1 MVNLTNNVLHAYR
14 AASPQFKREGAAWYD
29 TAAEVSRGVAEV
41 AGIPFENGAAIVAA
55 LSPRCQWSKNIEW
68 AYAIAHA
75 HYEGL
80 PLPLMGLGN
89 NLRRATI
96 ALTSLDDIKRS
107 KGTLKVYNFYG
118 SIVGIRGSVCIDTHA
133 VRIAEG
139 NPKHSGLIGGDRKY
153 HMYADAYRQA
163 ARTIRRS
170 ARDIQ
175 AITWVDFRG
184 RAH

>member
-1 MVNLTNNVLHAYR
+1 MSTLTDNVLYAYR
-14 AASPQFKREGAAWYD
+14 NASPQFKREGAAWYN
-29 TAAEVSRGVAEV
+29 TAAEVSQGVADV

-55 LSPRCQWSKNIEW
+55 LSPRCAWSQNVKW
-68 AYAIAHA
+68 AYAIAEAHA
-75 HYEGL
+75 EGAT
-80 PLPLMGLGN
+80 LPLMGLGN

-107 KGTLKVYNFYG
+107 KGTLKVHNFYG
-118 SIVGIRGSVCIDTHA
+118 SIVGVRGSVCVDGHA

-139 NPKHSGLIGGDRKY
+139 NPSHKGVIGGDKAY
-153 HMYADAYRQA
+153 GKYADAYRQA
-163 ARTIRRS
+163 ARIVKRS

-184 RAH
+184 RSH